1 MVHEISHNDIQVIE
15 PGKAYR
21 NTVHMGKYI
30 YYSILDSENNLE
42 YIEQLSFDLKTFI
55 GDADIFV
62 STSRSNR
69 FPSVDDYEYQSRNSI
84 RYDQIKLT
92 DTVNV
97 GLSDYIY
104 ISIYGNVRSD
114 FELQINKVMHPH
126 FNERLEYA
134 MPLIERE
141 PIRVVF
147 KNEWAQLFTSFTP
160 LWSMHEDRTVVF
172 LADSA
177 VNDITFYMDIDD
189 YPLIYQT
196 RLIARNEMFSITPY

>member
-69 FPSVDDYEYQSRNSI
+69 FPSVDDYEY
-84 RYDQIKLT
+84 
-92 DTVNV
+92 
-97 GLSDYIY
+97 
-104 ISIYGNVRSD
+104 
-114 FELQINKVMHPH
+114 
-126 FNERLEYA
+126 
-134 MPLIERE
+134 
-141 PIRVVF
+141 
-147 KNEWAQLFTSFTP
+147 
-160 LWSMHEDRTVVF
+160 
-172 LADSA
+172 
-177 VNDITFYMDIDD
+177 
-189 YPLIYQT
+189 
-196 RLIARNEMFSITPY
+196 